1 MSRQL
6 PFLAM
11 DGVLCDYPLPMV
23 GGKATIKKET
33 KMKTMST
40 SDAATY
46 GRLFVKNRAVAN
58 RFLAKCMGQDA
69 AMDDETVAMIKEF
82 LSDKL
87 SDKDHTKVCA
97 MLNGDVE
104 AQHNEPPP
112 GGMEPPAKLRGA
124 AEDARL
130 RDDFSR
136 RNPGLSKIGIDNY
149 GIQPGPRGRVRSHSA
164 ADTEDFYRR
173 YPDARRIKQA

>member
-11 DGVLCDYPLPMV
+11 DGVLCDYSLPLF
-23 GGKATIKKET
+23 GGKAITKKELQ

-46 GRLFVKNRAVAN
+46 GCLFVENRTVAN
-58 RFLAKCMGQDA
+58 RYWARCMGQDA

-87 SDKDHTKVCA
+87 SEKDHTKLCS
-97 MLNGDVE
+97 MLDGDGE
-104 AQHNEPPP
+104 AQDTEPPP
-112 GGMEPPAKLRGA
+112 EALRESRGA
-124 AEDARL
+124 GLLATEWMVYRL
-130 RDDFSR
+130 GNACRPSII
-136 RNPGLSKIGIDNY
+136 L
-149 GIQPGPRGRVRSHSA
+149 
-164 ADTEDFYRR
+164 
-173 YPDARRIKQA
+173 